1 MFLKHYYHAKRKIK
15 RAGQTSQLLSFRSK
29 NTVMG
34 HRADFAWRSKQ
45 ANPYHISEERL
56 SLRTK
61 IKIWTLILCIAA
73 IAALIGYHPF
83 FDVRSIVVYGQ
94 KRVDAKD
101 VRDRIGVLL
110 EERSFFFFQKKNY
123 FFANTREIEKMLT
136 AEFSLH
142 TAAVEKIFPHR
153 LVITIDE
160 KLSTIIY
167 DDGSQY
173 YLLGKDGAAI
183 EIIRPVG
190 EDEWKTLPHTALL
203 TNEEEDIE
211 SAERIKKVHMPP
223 AERIKKEI
231 GDYPIIYDSRRKV
244 SADSQNSAE
253 TPALLDPALV
263 SGALQWFTFLKTKT
277 DIPFGYILLENDLEI
292 GIIKTAGEG
301 WEIRAHLTRDLDKQF
316 AQIKAIEPKIN
327 RANLSYID
335 VRYGDRV
342 FWK

>member
-1 MFLKHYYHAKRKIK
+1 M
-15 RAGQTSQLLSFRSK
+15 S
-29 NTVMG
+29 
-34 HRADFAWRSKQ
+34 
-45 ANPYHISEERL
+45 
-56 SLRTK
+56 
-61 IKIWTLILCIAA
+61 IAA

-83 FDVRSIVVYGQ
+83 FHVRSIAVYGQ
-94 KRVDAKD
+94 NRVSAED
-101 VRDRIGVLL
+101 VRGRIGTLL
-110 EERSFFFFQKKNY
+110 EERSFLFFQKKNY
-123 FFANTREIEKMLT
+123 FFTDTRDIEKMLT

-153 LVITIDE
+153 LVVTIDE

-167 DDGSQY
+167 DDGSRY

-190 EDEWKTLPHTALL
+190 EDEWKTLAHTALV
-203 TNEEEDIE
+203 TNEEEKTE
-211 SAERIKKVHMPP
+211 SSDQIKKVHIPP

-231 GDYPIIYDSRRKV
+231 GDYPIIYDSRKKI
-244 SADSQNSAE
+244 SADNKNSAE
-253 TPALLDPALV
+253 TSVLLDPALV
-263 SGALQWFTFLKTKT
+263 SGALQWFAFLETKT
-277 DIPFGYILLENDLEI
+277 DIPFGYILLENDLDI
-292 GIIKTAGEG
+292 GIIKTGEGAGEG